1 VSWILS
7 RQQKKNK
14 GEDKMVY
21 FLGRDVA
28 VAISTEST
36 VAANDVSVASGLV
49 ISGAASGIKFAADM
63 STTTFAQFTA
73 GNGLVEDLTGV
84 DVSIGA
90 MDEDITY
97 LGQKGT
103 GKVEQK
109 KEVSVTLTH
118 KKKNN
123 VWDVIFNGPTQAA
136 SARGGAQINQG
147 ARWGIDMTAADT
159 PVIGDGLSNPKDVID
174 SGSTNV
180 CYGYRLH
187 VKMLTG
193 STDGT
198 TETISI
204 PNMAITGY
212 TVTLNADG
220 VTEETLE
227 LSSNQTPLY
236 SAGDNVNNT
245 LTTQAAF

>member
-1 VSWILS
+1 
-7 RQQKKNK
+7 
-14 GEDKMVY
+14 MVY

-36 VAANDVSVASGLV
+36 VAANDVSVASGV
-49 ISGAASGIKFAADM
+49 CMSGAASGIRFAADM
-63 STTTFAQFTA
+63 NGSTFASFTA

-84 DVSIGA
+84 YISIGA

-97 LGQKGT
+97 IGQKGT

-123 VWDVIFNGPTQAA
+123 VWDVMFNGPSQAA
-136 SARGGAQINQG
+136 SLENFASNQKFG
-147 ARWGIDMTAADT
+147 ARWGLDMTTDDS
-159 PVIGDGLSNPKDVID
+159 PYLGDGLSNPKDVID

-180 CYGYRLH
+180 CYGYRVH

-204 PNMAITGY
+204 PNCTITGY
-212 TVTLNADG
+212 TVSLNADG

-227 LSSNQTPLY
+227 LSTNQTPLY
-236 SAGDNVNNT
+236 SVGDNINNT
-245 LTTQAAF
+245 LTSQAEF

>member
-1 VSWILS
+1 
-7 RQQKKNK
+7 
-14 GEDKMVY
+14 MVY

-28 VAISTEST
+28 VAISTEAT
-36 VAANDVSVASGLV
+36 DAEYDVSVAGGLCL
-49 ISGAASGIKFAADM
+49 SGAASGIKFAADM
-63 STTTFAQFTA
+63 SVSTFAQFTA

-123 VWDVIFNGPTQAA
+123 VWDVIFNGPSQAA
-136 SARGGAQINQG
+136 SLEGGVQLPQG
-147 ARWGIDMTAADT
+147 ARWGVDLTSDGSKAY
-159 PVIGDGLSNPKDVID
+159 IGTGLSNPKDVID
-174 SGSTNV
+174 SGTTNV
-180 CYGYRLH
+180 CYGYRVH
-187 VKMLTG
+187 IKMLTG

-198 TETISI
+198 TETISL

-227 LSSNQTPLY
+227 LSSNHTPLY

>member
-1 VSWILS
+1 
-7 RQQKKNK
+7 
-14 GEDKMVY
+14 MVY

-28 VAISTEST
+28 VAITTEST
-36 VAANDVSVASGLV
+36 VAADDVSVASGLC
-49 ISGAASGIKFAADM
+49 ISGAASGIRFAADM
-63 STTTFAQFTA
+63 NASTFSSYTA

-84 DVSIGA
+84 DISIGA

-97 LGQKGT
+97 MGQRGT

-109 KEVSVTLTH
+109 KEVSITLTH

-136 SARGGAQINQG
+136 SLENFSSNQPIG
-147 ARWGIDMTAADT
+147 ARFGLDRTTDDS
-159 PVIGDGLSNPKDVID
+159 PYIGDGLVNPKDVID

-180 CYGYRLH
+180 CYGYRVH

-204 PNMAITGY
+204 PNCAITGY
-212 TVTLNADG
+212 TVSLNADG
-220 VTEETLE
+220 VSEETIE
-227 LSSNQTPLY
+227 LSTQQTPLY
-236 SAGDNVNNT
+236 SVGNNINNT
-245 LTTQAAF
+245 LTPQADY